1 MKTIRQSFIIC
12 TFIIVTAALHAN
24 GEDSPGQQRKKGM
37 VGVATAGIAVAMEA
51 EYRFIKPLAVRFMG
65 VYVYGLNS
73 EKSPIVT
80 KGENLFTAVL
90 TPAVYIPT
98 PVDFL
103 DPVLFFGVSY
113 SHYRWKSPV
122 FRINGIIND
131 VTFGGGAG
139 LGFIV
144 APFCRIG
151 VNCWVNYDYSIYTDN
166 GRKYKGRR
174 IALPMPFVDICFMF

>member
-1 MKTIRQSFIIC
+1 MKPIRQSFIIC
-12 TFIIVTAALHAN
+12 VVIIVTAAPHAYAEN
-24 GEDSPGQQRKKGM
+24 ASGQERKKGM
-37 VGVATAGIAVAMEA
+37 VGAATAGIAVAVEA
-51 EYRFIKPLAVRFMG
+51 EYRFIRPLAIRFTG

-103 DPVLFFGVSY
+103 DPVFFFGVSY
-113 SHYRWKSPV
+113 SHYRWKSPD
-122 FRINGIIND
+122 FRMNGIIND

-151 VNCWVNYDYSIYTDN
+151 VNCWINYDYKINTEY
-166 GRKYKGRR
+166 GMKKKGHR
-174 IALPMPFVDICFMF
+174 IPLPLPFIDVCFMF

>member
-1 MKTIRQSFIIC
+1 MKTPLRNFIIC
-12 TFIIVTAALHAN
+12 AVMIVTAAPHARA
-24 GEDSPGQQRKKGM
+24 EDRPGQQRNQGM
-37 VGVATAGIAVAMEA
+37 AGVATAGIAVAVEA
-51 EYRFIKPLAVRFMG
+51 EYRFIKPLAIRFMG

-80 KGENLFTAVL
+80 KGETLFSAVL

-98 PVDFL
+98 PVEFL

-113 SHYRWKSPV
+113 SHYRWKSPD
-122 FRINGIIND
+122 FRMNGVIND

-151 VNCWVNYDYSIYTDN
+151 VNCWINYDYSIFTHN

-174 IALPMPFVDICFMF
+174 IALPLPFVDVCFMF